1 MSDGPEAS
9 VLPGQAAPGLLSGRH
24 ALVTGASRG
33 YGRAVALAFA
43 REGAHVIALARTR
56 GGLVE
61 LDDAIRAEG
70 GKASLITL
78 DLADTAKVDALGPT
92 IYERFGGLDIFA
104 GVAGV
109 LGVLSPLSHTQ
120 TKDWMSVF
128 DINVHANWRLIR
140 TLDPLLRRSDAGRA
154 IFLTC
159 AAARDLNAYWGP
171 YAASKAALEAL
182 AMTYAREVENS
193 AVRVNL
199 LDPGPARTHL
209 RGKAYPGE
217 DPAMLRD
224 PEFAAQAFV
233 DLAAP
238 DCGRNGETITL

>member
-1 MSDGPEAS
+1 MNSEPVALRS
-9 VLPGQAAPGLLSGRH
+9 TPTAAGRLNGRL

-33 YGRAVALAFA
+33 YGRAAALAFA
-43 REGAHVIALARTR
+43 REGAHVVALARTR

-70 GKASLITL
+70 GEASLITL

-92 IYERFGGLDIFA
+92 LYERFGRLDIFA

-109 LGVLSPLSHTQ
+109 LGVLSPLSHAQ
-120 TKDWMSVF
+120 TKDWLAVF

-159 AAARDLNAYWGP
+159 AAARDLRAYWGP
-171 YAASKAALEAL
+171 YAASKSALEAL
-182 AMTYAREVENS
+182 ALTYAREVENS

-209 RGKAYPGE
+209 RGKAFPGE
-217 DPAMLRD
+217 DQVALRD
-224 PEFAAQAFV
+224 PSIAGPAFV

-238 DCGRNGETITL
+238 DCVMNGELIRL